1 MVFREISRKMGK
13 RNGRYIEKDFN
24 GREEFMKQFRL
35 VLTGGP
41 GGGKSVAL
49 KTLQERLTKNGIRVI
64 AVPETAT
71 ELILAGLSP
80 RGILENKDFQAL
92 QLDIQLKREDLY
104 SAFSKY
110 LKDEVIIL
118 LCDRGALDG
127 KGFIEKDVFDQIL
140 KERNLT
146 EENLFQRYNA
156 IFHLTSAAKKDP
168 SLYSIT
174 TNLARKETPS
184 QAALEDDQLIDVWKN
199 HPYHIIIPPCQTIEE
214 KIELL
219 EQAILQFLHQNL
231 EITKEKREHS

>member
-1 MVFREISRKMGK
+1 
-13 RNGRYIEKDFN
+13 
-24 GREEFMKQFRL
+24 MKLFRL

-49 KTLQERLTKNGIRVI
+49 KVLQERLTKDGVRII
-64 AVPETAT
+64 AIPEAAT

-92 QLDIQLKREDLY
+92 QLDLQLQREDLY
-104 SAFSKY
+104 TIFARH
-110 LKDEVIIL
+110 LKDEVVIL

-127 KGFIEKDVFDQIL
+127 KGFIEKEAFEQIL
-140 KERNLT
+140 KNRSL
-146 EENLFQRYNA
+146 EEKTLLKRYDA

-184 QAALEDDQLIDVWKN
+184 QAALEDDRLIEVWEK
-199 HPYHIIIPPCQTIEE
+199 HPYHIVIPPCQTIEE
-214 KIELL
+214 KIERL
-219 EQAILQFLHQNL
+219 EQAILHFLEQA
-231 EITKEKREHS
+231 KEKSNKKAS